1 VQAPLLLRTAPL
13 PRETLPSFLSRLA
26 AVNGVGAADFAV
38 DLGFSIKRFLNLE
51 EDAVQA
57 LAGAGG
63 LDAAEVAEILS
74 WTGSGVG
81 DVRME
86 FRSEVFVSRALR
98 NPRMRGCPV
107 CLREDARGQ
116 ERTPARAMALRG
128 DWQLREV
135 SLCVR
140 HGHPLVTLW
149 EVGTPTHRYDVAARL
164 NKVAEGVLAGEF
176 DAEPVTPSPYDL
188 WLDARLEDG
197 RDATWLARQSLF
209 AATTFCRL
217 LGAELLRLEERP
229 DGDPAAWLRAAQAA
243 GFAVARHGPEA
254 IEAALDRLVGLA
266 NRPSDGPNKAFGR
279 LFQKLQQDYRDEPA
293 FAPFRKLLRDRILE
307 VWPIAPGTDLLGEV
321 VTERR
326 LHSVHTAAQEA
337 GIGTAP
343 MEQLL
348 IAAGAIAAN
357 DPRPAARKTF
367 AAAPHAELLAEIPT
381 LIGSTT
387 LRQAMGAHQNSF
399 EALVADGVL
408 APRAPGVQ
416 AAWRLRDGLD
426 LVAEVQARAARLA
439 AGAAGWESLQ
449 GARARSG
456 LGLDEILGAI
466 RDGRLQVGQQAGH
479 DGWRSFR
486 VRRAEIN
493 RMARPRGAPTERGM
507 IPAGAVAREVGLRDG
522 GHFLALL
529 EAGHSPAQR
538 IKHPRTGVERL
549 YMSAEDIAAF
559 HRRFLTLR
567 TMPTELGTSRGEAI
581 LVRLDAAGVRRFAPG
596 GMDHG
601 PIWLRAEVEA
611 VLR

>member
-1 VQAPLLLRTAPL
+1 VQAPLLLRTAQL

-63 LDAAEVAEILS
+63 LDAAEVAEILF

-381 LIGSTT
+381 LIGSRRCARPWGLTRT
-387 LRQAMGAHQNSF
+387 RSRPWSPTAFWHR
-399 EALVADGVL
+399 
-408 APRAPGVQ
+408 APRACR
-416 AAWRLRDGLD
+416 RLGGCGTASIWWPRCRRGRHASRRGRRGGRACRGPAPARDWGWTRSSAPS
-426 LVAEVQARAARLA
+426 VTGACRLGNRPVTT
-439 AGAAGWESLQ
+439 AGAA
-449 GARARSG
+449 SG
-456 LGLDEILGAI
+456 CG
-466 RDGRLQVGQQAGH
+466 
-479 DGWRSFR
+479 
-486 VRRAEIN
+486 
-493 RMARPRGAPTERGM
+493 RPRSIGWHG
-507 IPAGAVAREVGLRDG
+507 REVPRPS
-522 GHFLALL
+522 
-529 EAGHSPAQR
+529 AG
-538 IKHPRTGVERL
+538 
-549 YMSAEDIAAF
+549 
-559 HRRFLTLR
+559 
-567 TMPTELGTSRGEAI
+567 
-581 LVRLDAAGVRRFAPG
+581 
-596 GMDHG
+596 
-601 PIWLRAEVEA
+601 
-611 VLR
+611 